1 MKDEPGSHSWQD
13 LLRAFAIE
21 WLLLCALAVLVSLV
35 VTGLRHVEAVR
46 SLDRGVT
53 DGIMRELAKARLAG
67 GQAQNTPRYIFVNVG
82 EETCRLW
89 SEARGEACGS
99 GFVTPR
105 KALASMLRALVGAN
119 AGRAAMK
126 LVVLDIE
133 LAPQPA
139 DSMTD
144 SELCAQTYSVA
155 ASIPVL
161 AVRPVVTEVFD
172 PARPIARPQPSI
184 FDDLQ
189 CNGHALGSPAA
200 QLWFASPLLQP
211 DPDNVVRSIFA
222 WHQIR
227 SDDATERIAG
237 FGLLGAALAGGV
249 DRDNLACLFPG
260 SRHNPQDT
268 CKAAKPFTLA
278 HHHYDPLAD
287 DEAIARILFS
297 LPSDA
302 ATSTATGYSYA
313 PFVFQT
319 IEAYELQQRLDETP
333 QLLDGAIVVIGGSY
347 AASGDLHA
355 TPLGQRMP
363 GAMVHANAIRA
374 IAAGNF
380 VEEHEGWGWEAL
392 LIGIAS
398 LIGAIFHVAG
408 HRAHERLRSPFNHLA
423 KLGFAAG
430 SIFLTVLVVFIL
442 GAVHA
447 LHSLASGTAVA
458 VMSPIIAVAFEGM
471 SSILQ
476 VVREALSVAL
486 AWVQGIQLRR
496 HAAPQSAST
505 ADGRKGSNHE

>member
-1 MKDEPGSHSWQD
+1 MKDEPGSHSWQN

-21 WLLLCALAVLVSLV
+21 WLLLCALAVLVSVV
-35 VTGLRHVEAVR
+35 VTGFRHVEAVR

-67 GQAQNTPRYIFVNVG
+67 GQAQNTPRYIFVDVG

-105 KALASMLRALVGAN
+105 TALTSMLRMLAGAN

-139 DSMTD
+139 DSVAD
-144 SELCAQTYSVA
+144 KELCAETYSIA

-172 PARPIARPQPSI
+172 PARPIARFQPSI
-184 FDDLQ
+184 FDDRQ
-189 CNGHALGSPAA
+189 CNGLASPAT

-211 DPDNVVRSIFA
+211 DPDNVVRSVYA

-227 SDDATERIAG
+227 SDDATQRIAG

-249 DRDNLACLFPG
+249 DRNDLACLFPG
-260 SRHNPQDT
+260 SRNDPQDICNT
-268 CKAAKPFTLA
+268 ARPFTLA
-278 HHHYDPLAD
+278 HHHYDPSKD

-302 ATSTATGYSYA
+302 STATGYSYA

-319 IEAYELQQRLDETP
+319 IEAHELQQRLDETP
-333 QLLDGAIVVIGGSY
+333 QLLDGAVVIIGGSY

-374 IAAGNF
+374 IAAGTL

-392 LIGIAS
+392 LIAVAS
-398 LIGAIFHVAG
+398 LIGAVFHVAG

-423 KLGFAAG
+423 KLGLAAG
-430 SIFLTVLVVFIL
+430 SICFTVLVVFLL
-442 GAVHA
+442 GAVNA
-447 LHSLASGTAVA
+447 FHSLASGTAVA

-486 AWVQGIQLRR
+486 AWAQGISLRP
-496 HAAPQSAST
+496 HVAPQGASP
-505 ADGRKGSNHE
+505 ADCGEGSGHE